1 MRARV
6 PGGGLLAPASEAA
19 RSRSPSVLRSNS
31 AARARAVCAYPPPPP
46 TGGRASFFP
55 PHGSVWSRLRAGR
68 PALAECAALPYRRL
82 PVSVPKVSCRQAWLS
97 GAGVSPYAPRGK
109 ALDRSLAERLL
120 LHADPAVVQTR
131 AGLPSGGPVLPSKD
145 ADSDEICKVEKYAN
159 CFTSPCWYG
168 SLAFP

>member
-82 PVSVPKVSCRQAWLS
+82 PVSVRKVSCRQAWLS
-97 GAGVSPYAPRGK
+97 GAGACSRP
-109 ALDRSLAERLL
+109 
-120 LHADPAVVQTR
+120 QTR
-131 AGLPSGGPVLPSKD
+131 AGLQSGGPVLSSRKF
-145 ADSDEICKVEKYAN
+145 AK
-159 CFTSPCWYG
+159 
-168 SLAFP
+168 